1 MSSAFE
7 VDGMMDSGIT
17 DARRAQVSQQ
27 GKILGIVHIVLG
39 VLTALFGLIFLIYV
53 GMGAM
58 MMTGNFG
65 PSSSGPDAAIFGG
78 VFVAIGLFAI
88 LFCLGIGAL
97 QIYAGMSFMRFKNHT
112 FLIVVQVLNL
122 LNQPLGLILGV
133 FGLLFLLNADA
144 KAMFDEV
151 KRAGHPDPDLLA

>member
-7 VDGMMDSGIT
+7 TGGLVDSGIS
-17 DARRAQVSQQ
+17 DVRRAQVAQQ
-27 GKILGIVHIVLG
+27 GKILGIVHVVLG

-65 PSSSGPDAAIFGG
+65 PPNSGPDSAIIGG
-78 VFVAIGLFAI
+78 IFIAIGLFAI

-144 KAMFDEV
+144 KAIFDEV
-151 KRAGHPDPDLLA
+151 KRGGEPDPDLLS